1 MRSLL
6 GEKGFTHL
14 AALNHAKAVTLAEK
28 LGAVRGVRVVNE
40 AFFNEFTLRLPSAA
54 APIVDKLVAKGVL
67 AGVPASR
74 LWPDRP
80 ELADLL
86 IVAATETNTDADMDL
101 YARALAEVV

>member
-1 MRSLL
+1 M
-6 GEKGFTHL
+6 K
-14 AALNHAKAVTLAEK
+14 LAEK

-40 AFFNEFTLRLPSAA
+40 AFFNEFTLRLPSPA
-54 APIVDKLVAKGVL
+54 APIVDKLVTKGVL

-80 ELADLL
+80 ALADLL
-86 IVAATETNTDADMDL
+86 IVAATEANTEADMDL